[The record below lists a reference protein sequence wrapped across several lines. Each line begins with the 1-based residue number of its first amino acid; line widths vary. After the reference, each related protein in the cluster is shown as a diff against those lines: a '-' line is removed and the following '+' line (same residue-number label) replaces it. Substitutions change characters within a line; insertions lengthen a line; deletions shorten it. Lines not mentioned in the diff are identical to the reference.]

1 MKKKLCLGE
10 GSEIMTNTNNETN
23 HSEIKNS
30 PNALH
35 ELLFQLADDD
45 FILAYRGSEWLGLAP
60 YIEEDVAFSSI
71 SQDTMGHATMFYQ
84 LLEGLVAIDANV
96 LAHSRP
102 LIDRRNAI
110 LLEKV
115 NGPGH
120 YLVEPRYD
128 WAFTVVR
135 NYFYVTSKKVKMDA
149 LKKGSYKP
157 LAEAAVKINLEL
169 YYHILHWKTWFIQL
183 LKAGGEARTRM
194 IAAIQIVAEDMDGV
208 FNLGPCEKEM
218 VELGFIES
226 SDSLKQ
232 QWLRIMNPI
241 LDEVKVTLPP
251 FTLKSGNGRAG
262 EHTQDLEEA
271 LATLQEVYQLD
282 PSAIW

>member
-10 GSEIMTNTNNETN
+10 GSEIMTNTNNDVKD
-23 HSEIKNS
+23 SESKHN

-71 SQDTMGHATMFYQ
+71 SQDTMGHAAIFYQ
-84 LLEGLVAIDANV
+84 LLEGLVAIDAND

-102 LIDRRNAI
+102 LIERRNAI

-135 NYFYVTSKKVKMDA
+135 NYFYSMAKKVKMDA
-149 LKKGSYKP
+149 LKTGSYKP
-157 LAEAAVKINLEL
+157 LAEAAVKVNLEL
-169 YYHILHWKTWFIQL
+169 YYHNLHWKTWFTQL

-194 IAAIQIVAEDMDGV
+194 EAAIQIVAEDMDGV
-208 FNLGPCEKEM
+208 FDLGPCEKEM
-218 VELGFIES
+218 VELGLIGSTNE
-226 SDSLKQ
+226 LKQ
-232 QWLRIMNPI
+232 QWLSIMNPI

-251 FTLKSGNGRAG
+251 FAMKSGNGRVG
-262 EHTQDLEEA
+262 EHTKDFDEA
-271 LATLQEVYQLD
+271 LDTLKEVYQLD